1 MVDKASPKARKLI
14 VRGIP
19 NRIEQ
24 RTTLTAKEAAQYLG
38 ISYWLLLEMCKRK
51 ELPHVKAGARVLLR
65 KSSLD
70 LWLLEQEVASVA
82 KPEPVSGRI
91 RRLK

>member
-1 MVDKASPKARKLI
+1 MDIGSQLAAA
-14 VRGIP
+14 GIP

-24 RTTLTAKEAAQYLG
+24 RATLTAKESAKYLG

-51 ELPHVKAGARVLLR
+51 ELPHIKAGSRILLR
-65 KSSLD
+65 KTSLD
-70 LWLLEQEVASVA
+70 AWLLEQEAASVA
-82 KPEPVSGRI
+82 KPEPVSGKI